1 MPDNQNMLIFVL
13 LPPARTGFPNRKNS
27 MEELFIILSGTWK
40 FAATF
45 PVAIYLFKMSFF
57 ETILYTNLGG
67 LAGIAIFTLISNG
80 FLRVFAFLIP
90 VIKTNTGKPKKVFT
104 RRNRR
109 LVALK
114 KKYGMTGIIVLT
126 PVLLSIPVGVFLN
139 TKYYG
144 QRKISYL
151 YLFLG
156 QVVWS
161 FIFTII
167 YTQAKIAF

>member
-1 MPDNQNMLIFVL
+1 
-13 LPPARTGFPNRKNS
+13 
-27 MEELFIILSGTWK
+27 MEELFIILSSTWK

-67 LAGIAIFTLISNG
+67 LAGIVIFTLISNG
-80 FLRVFAFLIP
+80 FLRVFAFLAPMMKI
-90 VIKTNTGKPKKVFT
+90 NSGKPKKVFT

-109 LVALK
+109 LVTLK
-114 KKYGMTGIIVLT
+114 KKYGMSGIIVLT

-144 QRKISYL
+144 QTKISYL

-161 FIFTII
+161 FIFTFT
-167 YTQAKIAF
+167 YTQVKIAL